1 MHTRLQILF
10 HFRREAAMEHPD
22 FASAHTHSTPEKRLT
37 AEGIDLPSAPGPL
50 GAYRP
55 WVIFGSLLITSGQ
68 FPWRDGKL
76 AYVGR
81 IGSNVS
87 PKDAYAACRL
97 AAINAIAQLKDA
109 LGDLTRIKQIVRV
122 EGTMQVATGFRDHP
136 KALDGASD
144 LINIVFGE
152 AGRHSRMI
160 YTNTEMPL
168 DTPVLLVL
176 LAEIRE

>member
-1 MHTRLQILF
+1 MQQHSAAPASNNASPEGRL
-10 HFRREAAMEHPD
+10 AA
-22 FASAHTHSTPEKRLT
+22 A
-37 AEGIDLPSAPGPL
+37 GVVLPPAPGPL

-55 WVIFGSLLITSGQ
+55 WVIFGSLLMTSGQ

-76 AYVGR
+76 AYTGR
-81 IGSNVS
+81 IGGSVG

-109 LGDLTRIKQIVRV
+109 VGDLARIKQIVRV
-122 EGTMQVATGFRDHP
+122 EGTMQVAVGFRDHP

-144 LINIVFGE
+144 LINEVFGE

-160 YTNTEMPL
+160 YTNPEMPL
-168 DTPVLLVL
+168 DAPLLLVL

>member
-1 MHTRLQILF
+1 MQHR
-10 HFRREAAMEHPD
+10 D
-22 FASAHTHSTPEKRLT
+22 VASPHMHSTPEERLA
-37 AEGIDLPSAPGPL
+37 AEGIVLPPAPGPL

-55 WVIFGSLLITSGQ
+55 WVTFGSLLMTSGQ

-76 AYVGR
+76 AYTGR
-81 IGSNVS
+81 IGSS
-87 PKDAYAACRL
+87 IGPKDGYAACRL

-109 LGDLTRIKQIVRV
+109 VGNLGRIKQIVRL

-144 LINIVFGE
+144 LINQVFGE

-168 DTPVLLVL
+168 NTPVLLVI
-176 LAEIRE
+176 LAEIHG

>member
-1 MHTRLQILF
+1 VQQQS
-10 HFRREAAMEHPD
+10 A
-22 FASAHTHSTPEKRLT
+22 ASAPSNATPEARLT
-37 AEGIDLPSAPGPL
+37 AEGIALPAAPGPL

-55 WVIFGSLLITSGQ
+55 WVIFGSLVMTSGQ

-76 AYVGR
+76 AYTGR
-81 IGSNVS
+81 IGGSVG

-109 LGDLTRIKQIVRV
+109 VGSLTRIKQIVRL
-122 EGTMQVATGFRDHP
+122 EGTMQVAMGFRDHP

-144 LINIVFGE
+144 LINLVFGE

-160 YTNTEMPL
+160 YTNPEMPL
-168 DTPVLLVL
+168 DSPVLIVL
-176 LAEIRE
+176 LAEIRD

>member
-1 MHTRLQILF
+1 MQQQN
-10 HFRREAAMEHPD
+10 AA
-22 FASAHTHSTPEKRLT
+22 ASHAQSTPENRLA
-37 AEGIDLPSAPGPL
+37 AEGIVLPPAPGPL

-55 WVIFGSLLITSGQ
+55 WVIFGSLLMTSGQ

-76 AYVGR
+76 AYTGR
-81 IGSNVS
+81 IGSAVHPS
-87 PKDAYAACRL
+87 DAYAACRL
-97 AAINAIAQLKDA
+97 AAISAIAQLKDA
-109 LGDLTRIKQIVRV
+109 VGSLSRIKQIVRV

-144 LINIVFGE
+144 LINRVFGE

-176 LAEIRE
+176 LAEIHD